1 MTVAFYVARHGETI
15 FNVMNRVQGWC
26 DTPLTAAGEQAAAEL
41 GRRLANRT
49 FVAGYSSDSG
59 RARTTLEIA
68 WKAWLQAR
76 GEAIPEELPLHADS
90 RLREWC
96 YGQLEGEDR
105 QLMQDAL
112 AACFGEVLP
121 RSYHNRELPRIAD
134 YLATID
140 TTGRAE
146 NFVAI
151 EARLRSFLREVGAKI
166 EAQGGGNVLVVT
178 HAFTVRTLVYLF
190 DRARVNEP
198 EKIGNASFTELIW
211 DNGEVTVGRIG
222 VPPTRR

>member
-1 MTVAFYVARHGETI
+1 MTVTFYVARHGETI

-26 DTPLTAAGEQAAAEL
+26 DTPLTAAGEQAAVDL
-41 GRRLANRT
+41 GYRLANRS

-59 RARTTLEIA
+59 RARATLEIA
-68 WKAWLQAR
+68 WKAWLTAR
-76 GEAIPEELPLHADS
+76 GQTVPDELPLHADP

-105 QLMQDAL
+105 IVMQQAL
-112 AACFGEVLP
+112 AACFGEELP
-121 RSYHNRELPRIAD
+121 RSHHNQQLPQIAD
-134 YLATID
+134 YFAAID
-140 TTGRAE
+140 ITGRAE
-146 NFVAI
+146 NFAAI
-151 EARLRSFLREVGAKI
+151 EVRLRSFLQDVGAEI

-198 EKIGNASFTELIW
+198 EKIGNASFTELVW
-211 DNGEVTVGRIG
+211 DNGGVTVGRIG